1 MDEIQEAGDEDIDE
15 PFVESE
21 KQSCNNHKYFQYSRR
36 CLMKYLK
43 HKMI

>member
-21 KQSCNNHKYFQYSRR
+21 KQSCNIYY
-36 CLMKYLK
+36 YLVVFSSMS
-43 HKMI
+43 HEVPDV